1 MRFLVFIAFA
11 VFILSFMPEKK
22 LKVIFFGDSITEA
35 GVKPGGYISLLDS
48 IAKTSIGNRTFD
60 FIGKGIGGNKVYD
73 LLFRL
78 QDDVISHQ
86 PDVVVIYIGI
96 NDVWHKSLAGT
107 GTDTDRFERFYQEII
122 NQLKEKKI
130 NVILCTPTVIGEKTD
145 NSNPQDGDLNAYA
158 NIVRRLAAT
167 NNLQLVDLR
176 KEFISYNLKNNSSN
190 AQSGILTSDRV
201 HLNARGN
208 QLVAESI
215 WKVLS
220 DLNL

>member
-1 MRFLVFIAFA
+1 MRFLVIIIVAFS
-11 VFILSFMPEKK
+11 ILSFMPEKK

-48 IAKTSIGNRTFD
+48 IAKQNSNNYTFD

-122 NQLKEKKI
+122 NQLNAKKI
-130 NVILCTPTVIGEKTD
+130 KVILCTPTVIGEKTD

-176 KEFISYNLKNNSSN
+176 KEFISYNLKNNPAN

-208 QLVAESI
+208 QLVAQSL

-220 DLNL
+220 NINL

>member
-1 MRFLVFIAFA
+1 MRFLVIIVLAFS
-11 VFILSFMPEKK
+11 ILSFMPEKK

-48 IAKTSIGNRTFD
+48 IAKQKSSNHTFD

-78 QDDVISHQ
+78 QGDVISHQ

-122 NQLKEKKI
+122 NQLNAKKI
-130 NVILCTPTVIGEKTD
+130 KVILCTPTVIGEKTD

-167 NNLQLVDLR
+167 NNLLLVDLR
-176 KEFISYNLKNNSSN
+176 KEFISYNLKNNPAN

-208 QLVAESI
+208 QLVAQSL

-220 DLNL
+220 NINL